1 MRNTWIIFRRELRS
15 YFSSPLAYAVM
26 AGFLLIAGFFFYAI
40 LTSFLNTA
48 LRSEMQ
54 AQYYRTAS
62 PPINVNLMA
71 LRPFFH
77 NLAVV
82 LIFTVPLITM
92 RLYAEEFRNGTIE
105 LLTTSPIRN
114 WETVLGKALAAFVLY
129 ASLIAG
135 TLIYVAVLFFS
146 GKPEPGQILT
156 SYIGLLLLGGAFVAV
171 GIFLSTLTENQIVA
185 GFLTIILL
193 LLFWVVGW
201 ADEFAGPVV
210 GSILAYVSLLSHFD
224 EFAKGVIDLKDVV
237 LYLSF
242 IGFFLFLTHLSLES
256 KRWRTR

>member
-1 MRNTWIIFRRELRS
+1 MRNALTVFRRELRS
-15 YFSSPLAYAVM
+15 YFSSPMAYAVM

-40 LTSFLNTA
+40 LTNFMNMA
-48 LRSEMQ
+48 MRSEMA
-54 AQYYRTAS
+54 AQNYRMAP

-82 LIFTVPLITM
+82 LIFTVPLVTM
-92 RLYAEEFRNGTIE
+92 RLYAEEFRSGTIE
-105 LLTTSPIRN
+105 LLMTSPLRN
-114 WETVLGKALAAFVLY
+114 WETILGKYMAAFVLY
-129 ASLIAG
+129 ASLIGG
-135 TLIYVAVLFFS
+135 TLVYVAVLFLS
-146 GKPEPGQILT
+146 GKPEAGQILT
-156 SYIGLLLLGGAFVAV
+156 SYLGLLLLGGAFVAV
-171 GIFLSTLTENQIVA
+171 GTFLSTLTDNQIVA

-201 ADEFAGPVV
+201 ADEFAGPKL
-210 GSILAYVSLLSHFD
+210 GSFLAYVSLLSHFD
-224 EFAKGVIDLKDVV
+224 EFAKGVIDLKDIV

>member
-54 AQYYRTAS
+54 AQYYRMAP

-105 LLTTSPIRN
+105 LLMTSPVRN

-135 TLIYVAVLFFS
+135 TLVYAAILFLS
-146 GKPEPGQILT
+146 GKPEPGQIIT

-201 ADEFAGPVV
+201 ADEFAGPGV
-210 GSILAYVSLLSHFD
+210 GSVLAYVSLLSHFD

>member
-48 LRSEMQ
+48 MRSEMQ
-54 AQYYRTAS
+54 AQYYRMAP

-105 LLTTSPIRN
+105 LLATSPLRN
-114 WETVLGKALAAFVLY
+114 WETVLGKSLAAFVLY

-135 TLIYVAVLFFS
+135 TLVYVAVLFFS
-146 GKPEPGQILT
+146 GKPEPGQIFT
-156 SYIGLLLLGGAFVAV
+156 SYVGLLLLGGAFVAV
-171 GIFLSTLTENQIVA
+171 GTFLSTLTENQIVA

-201 ADEFAGPVV
+201 ADEFAGPAV
-210 GSILAYVSLLSHFD
+210 GSVLAYVSLLSHFD